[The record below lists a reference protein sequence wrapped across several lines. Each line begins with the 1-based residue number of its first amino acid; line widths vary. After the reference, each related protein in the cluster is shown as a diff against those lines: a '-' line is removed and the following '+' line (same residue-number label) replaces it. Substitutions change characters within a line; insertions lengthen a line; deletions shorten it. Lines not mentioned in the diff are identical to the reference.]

1 DGDPLRGEK
10 GETHLRYNVS
20 GIELDPARFV
30 KLQSEITLQRLE
42 LPATGDDHPAILQTG
57 RYPDLKGTMQRL
69 VIREGS
75 MRLLDLQEPHLGKPT
90 TNSFYEVVT
99 DEVLLN
105 QVDESV
111 KTAQY
116 STTPAIR
123 RTPVSVSRCSSSDV
137 CVRSPVTVWPTTC

>member
-1 DGDPLRGEK
+1 MATNVEVYELPDGDPLRGEK
-10 GETHLRYNVS
+10 GETHLRYNVN
-20 GIELDPARFV
+20 GIELDPAGFV

-42 LPATGDDHPAILQTG
+42 LPAPGDDHPAILHTG

-75 MRLLDLQEPHLGKPT
+75 MRLLDLQEPNFGKPT

-111 KTAQY
+111 KTAQ
-116 STTPAIR
+116 
-123 RTPVSVSRCSSSDV
+123 
-137 CVRSPVTVWPTTC
+137 

>member
-1 DGDPLRGEK
+1 MGTGRRQAAHDVPLR
-10 GETHLRYNVS
+10 L
-20 GIELDPARFV
+20 L
-30 KLQSEITLQRLE
+30 RLE
-42 LPATGDDHPAILQTG
+42 LPAPGDDHPAILHTG

-75 MRLLDLQEPHLGKPT
+75 MRLLDLQEPNFGKPT

-111 KTAQY
+111 KTAQ
-116 STTPAIR
+116 
-123 RTPVSVSRCSSSDV
+123 
-137 CVRSPVTVWPTTC
+137 